1 MTTDLLATSAETWRD
16 RSADPPVIP
25 DALRPPRHAGPRER
39 NRALWQR
46 HDLRRQRAEDVYAA
60 SRNPVRGWPVSG
72 NRAVLAFFGDLVRG
86 RKGSFALMVA
96 LNALAAGAALVV
108 PRLLGALVNRVES
121 QGAGVEGLDT
131 LALAVV
137 GVVLL
142 QALFTF
148 GAQRTS
154 THFGQDLLASARE
167 YIVGT
172 ILRLPVGRVE
182 GASTGDLV
190 TRVTRDVGTMARTVQ
205 WGVPRLLISLMT
217 VVLSVAAMLLNSVVL
232 AVPALL
238 VFAMCAPAV
247 RTYLRRAPKAYI
259 TEGATYSRI
268 NTTLTETVEGART
281 VEALGLS

>member
-1 MTTDLLATSAETWRD
+1 MSTDLLDTSADTWRD
-16 RSADPPVIP
+16 RATDPPVVP
-25 DALRPPRHAGPRER
+25 PELEPPGHVGLRVR

-46 HDLRRQRAEDVYAA
+46 HDLRRQRAEDVYDA

-72 NRAVLAFFGDLVRG
+72 NRAVLAFFGDLVRR
-86 RKGSFALMVA
+86 RKRAFALMVV
-96 LNALAAGAALVV
+96 LNALAAGSALVV
-108 PRLLGALVNRVES
+108 PRLLGSLVNRVAAE
-121 QGAGVEGLDT
+121 GAAVTGLET

-137 GVVLL
+137 GVVVL

-167 YIVGT
+167 HVVNT

-190 TRVTRDVGTMARTVQ
+190 TRVTRDVGTMARSVQ

-217 VVLSVAAMLLNSVVL
+217 VVLSVVAMMLNSLLL
-232 AVPALL
+232 A
-238 VFAMCAPAV
+238 
-247 RTYLRRAPKAYI
+247 
-259 TEGATYSRI
+259 
-268 NTTLTETVEGART
+268 
-281 VEALGLS
+281 

>member
-1 MTTDLLATSAETWRD
+1 M
-16 RSADPPVIP
+16 I
-25 DALRPPRHAGPRER
+25 
-39 NRALWQR
+39 
-46 HDLRRQRAEDVYAA
+46 
-60 SRNPVRGWPVSG
+60 
-72 NRAVLAFFGDLVRG
+72 
-86 RKGSFALMVA
+86 
-96 LNALAAGAALVV
+96 
-108 PRLLGALVNRVES
+108 
-121 QGAGVEGLDT
+121 
-131 LALAVV
+131 

-190 TRVTRDVGTMARTVQ
+190 TRVTRDVGTMARSVQ

-217 VVLSVAAMLLNSVVL
+217 VVLSVVAMLLNSVVL

-238 VFAMCAPAV
+238 VFAACTPAV

-281 VEALGLS
+281 VEALGLSPPGCARAATTSRSPRRPSATA